1 MVLAREGSRVG
12 GSESFSG
19 VQRSDSDRRCG
30 DLRGRAEELAVAEL
44 CARAVQREA
53 GEGRACVS
61 PDVCGDDAIAE
72 GSFATKDETQNTR
85 SMARSRIF
93 SVREATSAIDPKC
106 PRWLKTTT
114 FGQGRPI
121 QRNCGFGPATRLL
134 YSIHNKAVSFD

>member
-61 PDVCGDDAIAE
+61 PDVCGDNAIA
-72 GSFATKDETQNTR
+72 D
-85 SMARSRIF
+85 
-93 SVREATSAIDPKC
+93 
-106 PRWLKTTT
+106 
-114 FGQGRPI
+114 
-121 QRNCGFGPATRLL
+121 
-134 YSIHNKAVSFD
+134 VSFRDELGASTAWLEVVSFQRGKRRQPRP